1 MPWHPIEIRHTQTEQ
16 AEQRAYDRI
25 YVERG
30 LHQRDSLY
38 LWFLDQVRR
47 FAPPPARLLDISC
60 GEGDFLRFAR
70 RAGYSVTGFDFSLA
84 ALRRLDQ
91 RGGASL
97 PVVMANAQIL
107 PFAGASFEVITNI
120 GSLEH
125 YFDPGQAIAEMAR
138 VLRPEGVAIIL
149 VPNAYGIFGN
159 VLHVLRHGEVFDDGQ
174 PLQRY
179 ATRRSWERL
188 LAEHGLM
195 ARRVLVLERPFPRT
209 ARDFWWMARRPHTF
223 VRAVFGGL
231 VPANLGDQLIFVC
244 TLAHPDLN
252 P

>member
-25 YVERG
+25 YIERG

-60 GEGDFLRFAR
+60 GEGGFLRFAH

-91 RGGASL
+91 HGGASL

-107 PFAGASFEVITNI
+107 PFAGASFDVITNI

-244 TLAHPDLN
+244 TVAHPDLN

>member
-1 MPWHPIEIRHTQTEQ
+1 MPWYPIEIRHSPTEQ

-25 YVERG
+25 YNERG

-60 GEGDFLRFAR
+60 GEGDFLRFAH

-91 RGGASL
+91 RGGAGL

-138 VLRPEGVAIIL
+138 VLRPGGAAIIL

-223 VRAVFGGL
+223 VRAVLGGL

-244 TLAHPDLN
+244 ALPEEVK
-252 P
+252 